1 LRRTYYVN
9 QCETINLH
17 FSDTG
22 IFALNFTGDS
32 AHSREIMDLMV
43 QTLENFRKPI
53 DQVELN
59 RAKNILK
66 RNILQNMTNQGDRLE
81 ELAKS
86 VNLNKYFKT
95 FFSLISIIILYF
107 FVFLKYLKIIV

>member
-1 LRRTYYVN
+1 MRKTYFVN

-17 FSDTG
+17 YSDTG

-32 AHSREIMDLMV
+32 AHSREILNLMI
-43 QTLENFRKPI
+43 QTFESFRRPI
-53 DQVELN
+53 DQVELM

-66 RNILQNMTNQGDRLE
+66 RNILQNMTNQGDRIE

-86 VNLNKYFKT
+86 VIYNFI
-95 FFSLISIIILYF
+95 F
-107 FVFLKYLKIIV
+107 IVI

>member
-1 LRRTYYVN
+1 VN

-17 FSDTG
+17 FSDSG

-32 AHSREIMDLMV
+32 AHCREILDLMV
-43 QTLENFRKPI
+43 QTFENFRKPI

-86 VNLNKYFKT
+86 VILKNFLILFYIK
-95 FFSLISIIILYF
+95 FSVLIIIHF
-107 FVFLKYLKIIV
+107 SC

>member
-1 LRRTYYVN
+1 LFIVLRRVYYVN

-17 FSDTG
+17 YSDTG
-22 IFALNFTGDS
+22 LFALNFTGDS
-32 AHSREIMDLMV
+32 AHSREILELMI
-43 QTLENFRKPI
+43 QTFENFRKPI

-66 RNILQNMTNQGDRLE
+66 RNILQNMSNQGDRIE

-86 VNLNKYFKT
+86 VIN
-95 FFSLISIIILYF
+95 ILYNK
-107 FVFLKYLKIIV
+107 FLFISSTLSIPLPLINMLI

>member
-1 LRRTYYVN
+1 MRRTYYVN

-32 AHSREIMDLMV
+32 AHSREILDLMV
-43 QTLENFRKPI
+43 KTFDGFRRPI

-66 RNILQNMTNQGDRLE
+66 RNILQNMANQGDRLE
-81 ELAKS
+81 EIAKS
-86 VNLNKYFKT
+86 VILIFK
-95 FFSLISIIILYF
+95 
-107 FVFLKYLKIIV
+107 KI

>member
-1 LRRTYYVN
+1 LRKTYFVN

-32 AHSREIMDLMV
+32 AHSREILDLMIA
-43 QTLENFRKPI
+43 TFDGFRKPI

-66 RNILQNMTNQGDRLE
+66 RNILQNLANQGDRLE
-81 ELAKS
+81 EMAKI
-86 VNLNKYFKT
+86 VINYI
-95 FFSLISIIILYF
+95 LIN
-107 FVFLKYLKIIV
+107 

>member
-1 LRRTYYVN
+1 LRKTYYVN

-17 FSDTG
+17 FSDSG

-32 AHSREIMDLMV
+32 AHCREILDLMV
-43 QTLENFRKPI
+43 QTFENFRKPI

-86 VNLNKYFKT
+86 VILKNYLILFYIK
-95 FFSLISIIILYF
+95 FSVLIIIHF
-107 FVFLKYLKIIV
+107 SC

>member
-1 LRRTYYVN
+1 MVLYKNKILVLRKTYFVS

-17 FSDTG
+17 FSDSG

-32 AHSREIMDLMV
+32 AHSSEILDLMLH
-43 QTLENFRKPI
+43 TFDSFRKPI

-66 RNILQNMTNQGDRLE
+66 RNILQNMTNQSDRIE
-81 ELAKS
+81 ELAKC
-86 VNLNKYFKT
+86 
-95 FFSLISIIILYF
+95 
-107 FVFLKYLKIIV
+107 VFLFLI